1 MKASVSIPVLRIPL
15 EASLTLP
22 GSKSHANRAIVCAA
36 LAKGTTVIR
45 GATPCDDVAVMVEN
59 LKKLGFD
66 ISWID
71 KSKGE
76 LRINGG
82 IPAGSG
88 ARVAGS
94 LDCHNAGTTLRFLVS
109 LACVVPGEWT
119 ITGDEHM
126 RKRPIGDLTKALKS
140 LGAEINDTNNCPP
153 IHIRGGTLKGGEVTL
168 DASISSQFLSSLL
181 LIAPILKDGLS
192 VTVARTLASSGYVD
206 LTKKTMNDFGISVSQ
221 ESNTF
226 VVRSGDYVAKAIY
239 DIEGDWSAAGAWLVL
254 RELTGSMITFPNLRP
269 DSMQS
274 DRALPSVL
282 GTLRKSG
289 DIVVDATEI
298 PDQVMN
304 LAVLASRRSGSM
316 TVTNAAN
323 LRRKEC
329 DRLAVITSELSKA
342 GVRIAETPD
351 GIVVHGS
358 KADGQAK
365 AVTLDP
371 HDDHR
376 MAMCFA
382 VLGLLRG
389 GIGISNPDCVAKS
402 YPAFFEDLEEL
413 LASTRPVTV
422 IGMRGVG
429 KSNLGKRLA
438 AKLKLKFVDTDKMF
452 EKKHG
457 PIRPFVA
464 EKGWP
469 AFRSAE
475 EDVLAEAL
483 VPGCIVSLGG
493 GALISEKSRKL
504 VRDRS
509 IVVWLKASEKE
520 LVKRLGNEKRPSLTD
535 LPLEEEVKKL
545 VAERTPHYKEAAHI
559 EVGETLRFSEHI
571 PYIIRELTRITR
583 SPRS

>member
-1 MKASVSIPVLRIPL
+1 MKTSVSIPVLRIPL
-15 EASLTLP
+15 QASLTLP
-22 GSKSHANRAIVCAA
+22 GSKSHANRAIVCAV
-36 LAKGTTVIR
+36 LAKGTTVIH

-59 LKKLGFD
+59 LGKLGFD
-66 ISWID
+66 VSWID
-71 KSKGE
+71 KEKGE

-82 IPAGSG
+82 IPAK
-88 ARVAGS
+88 AGKGT

-109 LACVVPGEWT
+109 LACIVPGEWT
-119 ITGDEHM
+119 ITGDDHM
-126 RKRPIGDLTKALKS
+126 KKRPIADLTTALKS
-140 LGAEINDTNNCPP
+140 LGADIRDTDGCPP

-181 LIAPILKDGLS
+181 LIAPMLENGLS
-192 VTVARTLASSGYVD
+192 VTVASTLASSGYIE
-206 LTKKTMNDFGISVSQ
+206 LTKKTMKDFGIQISQ
-221 ESNTF
+221 KSNTF
-226 VVRSGDYVAKAIY
+226 IVQSGTYDSKSTY

-269 DSMQS
+269 DSTQS

-282 GTLRKSG
+282 GTLRTSG
-289 DIVVDATEI
+289 DIVIDAAQI

-342 GVRIAETPD
+342 GVRIAETAD

-358 KADGQAK
+358 KAEGATK

-389 GIGISNPDCVAKS
+389 NVSISNPDCVGKS
-402 YPAFFEDLEEL
+402 YPAFFRDLEEL
-413 LASTRPVTV
+413 LKSTRPVTV

-429 KSNLGKRLA
+429 KSSMGKRLA
-438 AKLKLKFVDTDKMF
+438 SKLKLKHIDTDKLF

-469 AFRSAE
+469 AFRAAE
-475 EDVLAEAL
+475 EEVLAEAL
-483 VPGCIVSLGG
+483 LPGRIVSLGG

-509 IVVWLKASEKE
+509 IVVWLKASETE

-535 LPLEEEVKKL
+535 LPLHEEVKKL
-545 VAERTPHYKEAAHI
+545 VAERTPHYREAAHI
-559 EVGETLRFSEHI
+559 EVGEKLRFSEHTAH
-571 PYIIRELTRITR
+571 IIRELTRITR